1 MQAWPE
7 TRDTLLAR
15 LRAAVAGALGL
26 RFLGIWIGGATKTLI
41 RGQVQFPG
49 SVATRG

>member
-1 MQAWPE
+1 MA
-7 TRDTLLAR
+7 D
-15 LRAAVAGALGL
+15 
-26 RFLGIWIGGATKTLI
+26 GIWIGGATKTLI